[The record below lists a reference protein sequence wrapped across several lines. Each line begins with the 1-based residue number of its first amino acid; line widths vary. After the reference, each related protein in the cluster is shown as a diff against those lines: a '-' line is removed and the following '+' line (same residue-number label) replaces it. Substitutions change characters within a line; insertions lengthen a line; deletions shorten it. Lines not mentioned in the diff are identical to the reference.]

1 MELKD
6 FFNENKSVA
15 LGFSGGVDSSY
26 LFYAADKYG
35 ADIKAYFV
43 KTAFQPEFELRDAEK
58 IAGQIGAEM
67 AVIELDI
74 LADEKI
80 TSNPAKRC
88 YYCKQKIFGAIQAQA
103 VKDGC
108 ELIIDGSNVSDDEDD
123 RPGMKAIRELS
134 VRSPLREYGI
144 TKDEVRKRSEEVG
157 LFTWDKPAYACLA
170 TRIPTGQ
177 IITKDILTRIE
188 VAEDHLFELGFSDFR
203 VRVMGD
209 IAKLQVP
216 KDQMHHMLNKHEAVL
231 AAIKPY
237 FKTVL
242 LDMEGR

>member
-26 LFYAADKYG
+26 LFYAAAVGG
-35 ADIKAYFV
+35 ADVSAYFV
-43 KTAFQPEFELRDAEK
+43 KTAFQSEFELRYAEK
-58 IAGQIGAEM
+58 IAQQIGAEM
-67 AVIELDI
+67 TVIELDI

-80 TSNPAKRC
+80 TSNPANRC
-88 YYCKQKIFGAIQAQA
+88 YYCKQKIFGTIQAQA
-103 VKDGC
+103 IKDGC
-108 ELIIDGSNVSDDEDD
+108 KLIIDGSNASDDEGD

-134 VRSPLREYGI
+134 VRSPLRECGL
-144 TKDEVRKRSEEVG
+144 TKADVRELSKEAG

-177 IITKDILTRIE
+177 IITKDMLVKIE
-188 VAEDHLFELGFSDFR
+188 LAEDEMFRLGFSDFR

-216 KDQMHHMLNKHEAVL
+216 ENQMKSMLNKHAEVL
-231 AAIKPY
+231 AALKPY

-242 LDMEGR
+242 LDMKGR

>member
-26 LFYAADKYG
+26 LFYAAAKYG
-35 ADIKAYFV
+35 ADVKAYFV
-43 KTAFQPEFELRDAEK
+43 KTAFQPEFELIDAK
-58 IAGQIGAEM
+58 QIAQQIGAEIT
-67 AVIELDI
+67 VVKLDI
-74 LADEKI
+74 LADEKV
-80 TSNPAKRC
+80 TSNPANRC

-103 VKDGC
+103 IKDGC
-108 ELIIDGSNVSDDEDD
+108 ELIIDGSNASDDEDD

-134 VRSPLREYGI
+134 VRSPLRECGL
-144 TKDEVRKRSEEVG
+144 TKADVRELSKAAG

-177 IITKDILTRIE
+177 EITKDMLTRIE
-188 VAEDHLFELGFSDFR
+188 LSEDGLFHLGFSDFR

-216 KDQMHHMLNKHEAVL
+216 KDQMYHMLNKHEAVL
-231 AAIKPY
+231 AALKPY
-237 FKTVL
+237 FATVL